1 MGVLGCLRG
10 RRRAGR
16 RGAGV
21 WALLRVGYYDRR
33 GEYGGEVIPDQV
45 RVIKPGLEAPL
56 TDVQR
61 LFVVAF
67 DEGVTT
73 GWFVGRV
80 EVSALITG
88 GLRGAALG
96 CADPSRWAWNAGRFT
111 GPEPWQAELMMALVR
126 GTWMHGFGEFDLG
139 PDSDLFIVVGEG
151 FKLRMLGDDET
162 ILSPVRIQSMF
173 RALSW
178 RAPFPFVRASIVDAM
193 KVFTDHRL
201 RMYNLWS
208 GPDGDAGEHQRDAT
222 RYGALVMRSLAI
234 GSALAKAEEKMPWMK

>member
-1 MGVLGCLRG
+1 
-10 RRRAGR
+10 
-16 RGAGV
+16 
-21 WALLRVGYYDRR
+21 
-33 GEYGGEVIPDQV
+33 VIPDQV
-45 RVIKPGLEAPL
+45 RTIKPGLDAPL

-80 EVSALITG
+80 AVDALITG

-96 CADPSRWAWNAGRFT
+96 PVDPSRWAWSAGRFV

-126 GTWMHGFGEFDLG
+126 GTWMYGDGEFGLG
-139 PDSDLFIVVGEG
+139 RESDLFVVVGEG
-151 FKLRMLGDDET
+151 FKLRMIGDDET
-162 ILSPVRIQSMF
+162 LLSPVRVQSMF
-173 RALSW
+173 RSLSW

-208 GPDGDAGEHQRDAT
+208 GPDGASGEHQRDAT
-222 RYGALVMRSLAI
+222 RYGALVMRGLAL
-234 GSALAKAEEKMPWMK
+234 GGALQEMESRMPWLSEDDLCS